1 VGTVLKQLL
10 LRQRALDIAVNSV
23 RNICMMD
30 GGVDL
35 SIGLAWM
42 DTAAWYGG
50 LWAYAFAG
58 VGTETP

>member
-1 VGTVLKQLL
+1 
-10 LRQRALDIAVNSV
+10 
-23 RNICMMD
+23 MMD